1 MAIRI
6 VGLSGSVRKASRT
19 TVLVRT
25 VTERIAALTGGA
37 PETIELADVAPVLF
51 SALSR
56 DQLREEGEAI
66 LARVETADL
75 LVVGSPVY
83 RASLTGVLKHLF
95 DLVDHRALA
104 GRPAV
109 LLATGGSPHHGLVP
123 DHQLRPLLAFFGA
136 LTLPTTIYAV
146 ESDFDGER
154 LVNPAIAARI
164 ERVAEEASALAAR
177 IAPVRLL
184 SPVAASART

>member
-1 MAIRI
+1 MTLRI

-19 TVLVRT
+19 TVLVRA

-37 PETIELADVAPVLF
+37 PETIELCDVAPVLF

-56 DQLREEGEAI
+56 DRLRETGEAI

-83 RASLTGVLKHLF
+83 RASYTGALKHLF

-104 GRPAV
+104 GRPTV

-154 LVNPAIAARI
+154 LANPAIAARI
-164 ERVAEEASALAAR
+164 ERVAEEASAFAAR